1 MYPSL
6 LDIEALVSAF
16 QNAMEES

>member
-16 QNAMEES
+16 QNAIEES